1 MMNTSPWPPEQEPDP
16 RRFRPGFSPFEQP
29 GSPSRGAEALTPIR
43 VTTYEVHP
51 ARQTR
56 MVMVHGTVDDER
68 ATELCSQLMTL
79 DALGDEPIMMNL
91 RAREA
96 TLDAA
101 FSMVDTIDV
110 LTCPVHAL
118 VVGEVGGA
126 ALAILAATQRRE
138 MTRHAIL
145 RLNEPRQRFD
155 GTAAELAEREKDHR
169 RLVGALYQRLA
180 EITGRTV
187 EEIRDDAERGRIFT
201 ATQALA
207 YGFVHDVA
215 GMAPPGLA

>member
-1 MMNTSPWPPEQEPDP
+1 MSTPPWPPEQEPDP
-16 RRFRPGFSPFEQP
+16 RRFRPGFTPAERP
-29 GSPSRGAEALTPIR
+29 GFPSRSAEALTPIR
-43 VTTYEVHP
+43 VTTYEVP
-51 ARQTR
+51 PTRRPR
-56 MVMVHGTVDDER
+56 MVMVHGSVDEER

-79 DALGDEPIMMNL
+79 DALGDEPIMLNL

-110 LTCPVHAL
+110 LSCPVHAL

-126 ALAILAATQRRE
+126 ALAILAAAGRRE

-155 GTAAELAEREKDHR
+155 GTAAELADREKDHR
-169 RLVGALYQRLA
+169 RLVHALYQRLA

-187 EEIRDDAERGRIFT
+187 EEIRDDAERGRLFT